1 MQECHEQCLHEDTIH
16 LHSITFTN
24 IIYYYNYCAIVNLLV
39 LLQVIQIQEL
49 IYVRN
54 TINNS
59 RHII

>member
-24 IIYYYNYCAIVNLLV
+24 IMYNYCAIVNLLV